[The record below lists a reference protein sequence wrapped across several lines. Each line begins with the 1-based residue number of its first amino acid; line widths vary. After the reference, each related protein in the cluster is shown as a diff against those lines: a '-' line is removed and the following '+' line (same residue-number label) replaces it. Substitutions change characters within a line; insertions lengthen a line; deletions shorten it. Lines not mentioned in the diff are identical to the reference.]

1 MNHDATTETRLLQS
15 ALLADPEA
23 VARWLL
29 YTSDGTYVCV
39 LRKSGKGKPAWHDH
53 DDKRGWADSR
63 GFNPF
68 GLAAAQRAYPALLG
82 LARQQFLA
90 ESTETASPEQLRQA
104 STRFAATTKRL
115 MCLKNMRGRRGI
127 LAVERAAKRLATLD
141 ARPADATTALALLR
155 AAVA

>member
-63 GFNPF
+63 GDAVKMPMSKSSE
-68 GLAAAQRAYPALLG
+68 A
-82 LARQQFLA
+82 
-90 ESTETASPEQLRQA
+90 
-104 STRFAATTKRL
+104 TRRKERR
-115 MCLKNMRGRRGI
+115 CGRGN
-127 LAVERAAKRLATLD
+127 T
-141 ARPADATTALALLR
+141 
-155 AAVA
+155 